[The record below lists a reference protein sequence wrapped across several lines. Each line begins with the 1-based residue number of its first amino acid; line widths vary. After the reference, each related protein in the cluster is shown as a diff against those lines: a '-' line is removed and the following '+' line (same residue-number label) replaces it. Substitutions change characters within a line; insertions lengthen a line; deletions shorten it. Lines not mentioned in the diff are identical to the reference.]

1 MDTTVQTA
9 RHAFVNELTTGLK
22 NPSGKRVFRLFIK
35 KKKTGDYH
43 EEMNAAVF
51 ENWFS
56 DILPRLE
63 EDAVVGQCFLPKQ
76 KIRKHSEYR
85 NKKGRHSENSS
96 YKQLETCQLITGQ
109 WLYNIQ

>member
-22 NPSGKRVFRLFIK
+22 NPSGKGKRRIILHIGSNDRFLENGFFVFSS

-63 EDAVVGQCFLPKQ
+63 EDAVVVMDNASYQS
-76 KIRKHSEYR
+76 RKLE
-85 NKKGRHSENSS
+85 NIPNTGTKKAD
-96 YKQLETCQLITGQ
+96 
-109 WLYNIQ
+109 IQD